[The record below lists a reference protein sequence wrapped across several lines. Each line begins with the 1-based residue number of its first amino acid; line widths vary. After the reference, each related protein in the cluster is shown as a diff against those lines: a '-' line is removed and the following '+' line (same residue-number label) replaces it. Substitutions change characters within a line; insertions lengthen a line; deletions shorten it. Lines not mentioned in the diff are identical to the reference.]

1 MRKGRTVAV
10 VQARMQSTRLPGKVL
25 KEILEQPLIGYLI
38 QRLKR
43 SQRIDQI
50 VIATSTEPA
59 DDLIAQYCQHHAVA
73 FFRGSEVDVLAR
85 YFDSA
90 KAYNADF
97 IVRVCADSP
106 LIDPVLVDELVEEFL
121 QAQPECDYLSNT
133 INQSCP
139 LGMNAEVFTFQALEQ
154 ANAKANHPYDRE
166 HVTPYLYRHP
176 ELFQISEK
184 HYSPDLGSVRLT
196 VDTPE
201 DFELVRLILEGL
213 LVARK
218 EFGLPEIMEFLYEH
232 PELMKINAHIQ
243 QTPLVAKHD

>member
-10 VQARMQSTRLPGKVL
+10 VQARMRSTRLPGKVL

-38 QRLKR
+38 QRLER
-43 SQRIDQI
+43 SQRIDEL

-59 DDLIAQYCQHHAVA
+59 DDVIAQYCQHNGIA
-73 FFRGSEVDVLAR
+73 FFRGSEVDVLLR

-97 IVRVCADSP
+97 VVRICADSP
-106 LIDPVLVDELVEEFL
+106 LIDPALVDELLKEFL
-121 QAQPECDYLSNT
+121 QAKPECDYLSNT

-139 LGMNAEVFTFQALEQ
+139 LGMNVEVFTFQALER

-176 ELFQISEK
+176 ELFSICQK
-184 HYSPDLGSVRLT
+184 HYSPDLSSVRLT

-213 LVARK
+213 GVAKK
-218 EFGLPEIMEFLYEH
+218 EFGLPEIMKFLYEH

-243 QTPLVAKHD
+243 QTPSIAKYD

>member
-1 MRKGRTVAV
+1 MRKGRIVAV

-25 KEILEQPLIGYLI
+25 KEILGQPLIGYLI
-38 QRLKR
+38 QRLER
-43 SQRIDQI
+43 SQWIDQL

-59 DDLIAQYCQHHAVA
+59 DDVIAQYCQYHGIA
-73 FFRGSEVDVLAR
+73 FFRGSEVNVLAR

-90 KAYNADF
+90 RAYNADF
-97 IVRVCADSP
+97 VVRVCADSP
-106 LIDPVLVDELVEEFL
+106 LIDPALVDELLEEFL

-166 HVTPYLYRHP
+166 HVTPYLYHHP
-176 ELFQISEK
+176 ELFSIREK

-213 LVARK
+213 LVAKK
-218 EFGLPEIMEFLYEH
+218 EFGLPDIMEFLYEH
-232 PELMKINAHIQ
+232 PDLMKINAQIQ
-243 QTPLVAKHD
+243 QTPSVAQRD